1 MVCLPSRSYGF
12 ESHCS
17 QRSVYVFV
25 TSASGVFFFIELSMP
40 QMDKVAFFS
49 QLFWLMVT
57 FYGFYMTTYIP
68 NLAYISEVR
77 QKNSLILIFP
87 WYKILITSVLY
98 LKS

>member
-40 QMDKVAFFS
+40 QMDKVAF
-49 QLFWLMVT
+49 
-57 FYGFYMTTYIP
+57 YGFYMTTYRP
-68 NLAYISEVR
+68 NLAYIFEVR
-77 QKNSLILIFP
+77 QKSSLILVFP

-98 LKS
+98 LKG